1 MNFVATSIGQFVF
14 LSEQH
19 VHQARSKFR
28 QLLMHCKL
36 PLVKVDFFLVGF
48 SELGRQL
55 QRERASLEVSVS
67 GQQLQL
73 RTHSFSSNLASL
85 GAFFETKRQGAFTNF
100 VISIPEIEAD
110 DLARMSEIVQF
121 KSREELFLELEHN
134 KENLEKEVAERTAAL
149 ILSEKQIRYMLESSP
164 VSVIVMHRESRKLTF
179 FNQSYLDMMEETPAN
194 LEDADHY
201 ASYRHSDDVQEI
213 TSILSDHQN
222 LINKSVSI
230 VTAGGRDIEVLASFI
245 NITYEDHACILG
257 WFFDVTNLKKAK
269 EIAEEATR
277 LRSDFLANMSHE
289 IRTPMN
295 AIIGMS
301 HLALQTSLTP
311 KQANY
316 LNKISGAA
324 QSLLRIINDILD
336 FSKIEAGK
344 MTIEKTTFSFQ
355 EMLDTL
361 TAMVG
366 AKIEEKGLELAFRVD
381 PAVPLLLVGD
391 ALRLGQVLLNLISN
405 AVKFT
410 SHGEIIL
417 SVRMVEWNSPRMQLE
432 FAVTDTGVGMTAEQ
446 RPRMFQ
452 PFSQADSSTTRKYG
466 GTGLGLVICQ
476 QLVNMMEGTISLE
489 SEFGRGSTFKFTVWL
504 EESDI
509 EQTSLQTPTLSL
521 RNLKV
526 LVVDDNTA
534 AREIF
539 EEMLSKFGCHVTLAA
554 SGEECLA
561 ELENS
566 YVNQVPFQ
574 LLLLDWKMKGMD
586 GIEVSQKIRAD
597 QRFDG
602 LLNIVMATVYSRDEL
617 IRATSGLNI
626 NGILTKP
633 VTPSTLLETLFNS
646 LGRGLVERQPKL
658 MLADANIDVADYTG
672 VRLLLVE
679 DNELN
684 QEVALELLG
693 SSGFEITL
701 AVNGQDALD
710 KLSEKEFDL
719 VLMDIQMPIMDGYE
733 ATRALRKLDQFKDLI
748 VIAMTANAMKGDLEL
763 CKAAGM
769 NDHIAKPI
777 DVREMYKTL
786 ERWVK
791 PVGYRS
797 AHYDASIE
805 SDWPPEMNGIDST
818 IALLRIGGDL
828 KLYQKLLTDFVT
840 SQQHFVH
847 QFNAARTSDDHEQ
860 CVLLAHTLKGLAG
873 TIGAFDLQS
882 LTAKLEDAC
891 RAKPQEVSETFV
903 LVTTRLNLVIATLSA
918 LPKLEPVA
926 KNSQQGDFDLEAV
939 RQQLSVLSRLLEDND
954 TDALNML
961 GALTDAFAGHPLK
974 DDLAG
979 LEISINNFSFKEAS
993 AALNEIA
1000 QKLHILLG

>member
-1 MNFVATSIGQFVF
+1 MNFVATSLGKFLF

-19 VHQARSKFR
+19 VHHARTKFR
-28 QLLMHCKL
+28 HLLMYCEL

-55 QRERASLEVSVS
+55 QREREPLEVSVS
-67 GQQLQL
+67 GHQLQL
-73 RTHSFSSNLASL
+73 RTNSFSSNLASL
-85 GAFFETKRQGAFTNF
+85 SAFFETKRQGNYTIFL
-100 VISIPEIEAD
+100 ISIPKIETD
-110 DLARMSEIVQF
+110 DLARMSEIVKF
-121 KSREELFLELEHN
+121 KNREELFLELEHN
-134 KENLEKEVAERTAAL
+134 KENLEKEVAQRTAAL

-164 VSVIVMHRESRKLTF
+164 VSVIVMNRESRKLTF
-179 FNQSYLDMMEETPAN
+179 FNQSYLDMMEELSGN
-194 LEDADHY
+194 LDDADHY
-201 ASYRHSDDVQEI
+201 SSYRNTEDVKEI
-213 TSILSDHQN
+213 ISTLSEHQN
-222 LINKSVSI
+222 LINKPVSLL
-230 VTAGGRDIEVLASFI
+230 TAGGRDIEVLASFI
-245 NITYEDHACILG
+245 NITYEDNACILG
-257 WFFDVTNLKKAK
+257 WFFDVTDLKKAK

-316 LNKISGAA
+316 LNKIAGAA

-344 MTIEKTTFSFQ
+344 MTIEKVTFSFQ

-381 PAVPLLLVGD
+381 PAIPLLLVGD

-410 SHGEIIL
+410 SQGEIIL
-417 SVRMVEWNSPRMQLE
+417 SIRILEWESPRMQLE
-432 FAVTDTGVGMTAEQ
+432 FSVADTGVGMTTEQ
-446 RPRMFQ
+446 RTRMFQ

-504 EESDI
+504 EESEI
-509 EQTSLQTPTLSL
+509 EQTSLKTPTLSL

-539 EEMLSKFGCHVTLAA
+539 QEMLEKFGCHVTLAA
-554 SGEECLA
+554 SGEECIF
-561 ELENS
+561 ELEES
-566 YVNQVPFQ
+566 YANNAPFQ

-586 GIEVSQKIRAD
+586 GIEVSQKIRSD
-597 QRFDG
+597 PRFDE

-658 MLADANIDVADYTG
+658 MLADANMDVADYTG

-693 SSGFEITL
+693 NSGFELTL

-710 KLSEKEFDL
+710 KLHEKEFDL

-733 ATRALRKLDQFKDLI
+733 ATRAIRKLEKFKELI
-748 VIAMTANAMKGDLEL
+748 VIAMTANAMKGDLER
-763 CKAAGM
+763 CQAAGM

-786 ERWVK
+786 EKWVK
-791 PVGYRS
+791 PVGIKTVTHEAS
-797 AHYDASIE
+797 HDA
-805 SDWPPEMNGIDST
+805 DWPPDMRGIDSKLA
-818 IALLRIGGDL
+818 IRRIGGDA
-828 KLYQKLLTDFVT
+828 KLYQKLINDFVT
-840 SQQHFVH
+840 SQKEFAS
-847 QFNAARTSDDHEQ
+847 QFDTAWANSDDLQ
-860 CVLLAHTLKGLAG
+860 CTRLSHTLKGLAG

-882 LTAKLEDAC
+882 LASNLEEFC
-891 RAKPQEVSETFV
+891 RTKSVEVM
-903 LVTTRLNLVIATLSA
+903 TTRTVVATNLQAVIDTLSRI
-918 LPKLEPVA
+918 PKLSTPV
-926 KNSQQGDFDLEAV
+926 KETPPGNFNLESV
-939 RQQLSVLSRLLEDND
+939 RQKMIDLMRLLDDND
-954 TDALNML
+954 TDALNIL
-961 GALTDAFAGHPLK
+961 ADLNDAFSGHELK
-974 DDLAG
+974 EELAV
-979 LEISINNFSFKEAS
+979 LEESINSFSFKDATV
-993 AALNEIA
+993 ALNEIA
-1000 QKLHILLG
+1000 KKLQIVLG